1 MFHLVLCYLHVG
13 GAGSVGGEQGGEGE
27 HTLNQLLVEMDGM
40 NTTEGVIILA
50 STNRPDILDKVQSN
64 IDKGEMLLLGVS
76 GIAGRVDN

>member
-1 MFHLVLCYLHVG
+1 MILLVECSICYFVIYPVG

-50 STNRPDILDKVQSN
+50 STNRPDILDKVQSY
-64 IDKGEMLLLGVS
+64 
-76 GIAGRVDN
+76 RQCFF